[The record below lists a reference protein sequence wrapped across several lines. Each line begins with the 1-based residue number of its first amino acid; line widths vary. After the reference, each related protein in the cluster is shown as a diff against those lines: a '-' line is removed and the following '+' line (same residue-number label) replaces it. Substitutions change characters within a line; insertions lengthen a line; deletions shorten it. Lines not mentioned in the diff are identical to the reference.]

1 MIVNAEETAI
11 CQQFKR
17 RGRANLLSVAHVFLG
32 AIWSK
37 PLGPQSRS
45 NVIYLGDE
53 KLDAVITEELQRQL
67 AAGVTTVRDLGD
79 LRYVV

>member
-45 NVIYLGDE
+45 DVI
-53 KLDAVITEELQRQL
+53 
-67 AAGVTTVRDLGD
+67 
-79 LRYVV
+79 